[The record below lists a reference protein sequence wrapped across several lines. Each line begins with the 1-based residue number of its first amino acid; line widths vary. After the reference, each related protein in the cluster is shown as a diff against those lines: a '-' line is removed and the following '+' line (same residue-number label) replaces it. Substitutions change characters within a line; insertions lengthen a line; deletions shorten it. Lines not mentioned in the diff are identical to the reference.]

1 MINLQTNL
9 IYSIMSEYFLSKL
22 VEPIHDFELEWLL
35 DPDFADDIFDIV
47 FTLTNYIIR
56 YFGIIFG

>member
-1 MINLQTNL
+1 
-9 IYSIMSEYFLSKL
+9 MSEYFLSKL